1 MLADYT
7 ALNGNDKAK
16 ELFLRARRERTFGD
30 RVLKVNHA
38 GEFGAICIYSGQL
51 LVARFT
57 APKLVP
63 ELVEFREH
71 EKSHRAIFW
80 AELQRRGLPRC
91 RSYYFCGLGGYVLGV
106 ITGLLG
112 YQAIMATTVAVER
125 VVLGHLEHQVQVLQG
140 KDVAALGAVE
150 NIIKEEKDHHDRS
163 AAKLQSDA
171 LWLQILT
178 PVVACSTEVVI
189 WLGMKL

>member
-1 MLADYT
+1 M
-7 ALNGNDKAK
+7 GSGEAK
-16 ELFLRARRERTFGD
+16 ELHLSARRERTFGD

-51 LVARFT
+51 LAAKFT

-71 EKSHRAIFW
+71 EKNHRAIFW
-80 AELQRRGLPRC
+80 TELQRRGVPRC
-91 RSYYFCGLGGYVLGV
+91 RSYYFCGLGGYLLGV
-106 ITGLLG
+106 MTGLFG
-112 YQAIMATTVAVER
+112 SQAIMATTVAVER
-125 VVLGHLEHQVQVLQG
+125 VVLSHLEHQVQVLQG
-140 KDVAALGAVE
+140 NDAAAVEAVE

-163 AAKLQSDA
+163 TAKLQSDT
-171 LWLQILT
+171 LWRKILT
-178 PVVACSTEVVI
+178 PIVACSTEVVI